1 MYKAG
6 FDYSWQEASFA
17 LCDEQGNLLLEE
29 YHVFPPRNASGLT
42 AWMSGLLAGHQLA
55 LNDISEWSV
64 GSGPGSFTGLRVA
77 ASLVMGLCFG
87 HEIRRRAVST
97 ASAMADSLKL
107 PVEIRRVLVLFDGH
121 RDELLGYGLDRT
133 PAGFV
138 PSGYHEVLSRGSLS
152 AMADFEVLI
161 GLEKDAARIREI
173 AGGQAAEKL
182 QTVSHIQ
189 ASFLITNCPDDFS
202 RKLTDP
208 VYLRPAV
215 FVEPRI
221 PRQIAVPQ

>member
-17 LCDEQGNLLLEE
+17 VCDEKGNLLLEE
-29 YHVFPPRNASGLT
+29 FHVFPPRNASGLT
-42 AWMSGLLAGHQLA
+42 AWMSELLARHQLT
-55 LNDISEWSV
+55 LNEIGEWSV

-87 HEIRRRAVST
+87 REIRRRAVST

-107 PVEIRRVLVLFDGH
+107 PADLQHALVLFDGH
-121 RDELLGYGLDRT
+121 HDELLGYGLDRT
-133 PAGFV
+133 LAGFV
-138 PSGYHEVLSRGSLS
+138 PSGFHGVLSRDSLS
-152 AMADFEVLI
+152 ALLDYDILI
-161 GLEKDAARIREI
+161 ALEKDAVRIQEI
-173 AGGQAAEKL
+173 AGEHSAGKL
-182 QTVSHIQ
+182 QTIPHIQ
-189 ASFLITNCPDDFS
+189 ASFLISKCPDDFS

-221 PRQIAVPQ
+221 PRQIG

>member
-17 LCDEQGNLLLEE
+17 VCDEKGNLLLEE
-29 YHVFPPRNASGLT
+29 FHIFPPRNASGLT

-55 LNDISEWSV
+55 LNDIGEWSV

-87 HEIRRRAVST
+87 REIRRRAVST
-97 ASAMADSLKL
+97 ASAMADSLNL
-107 PVEIRRVLVLFDGH
+107 SADLQRALVLFDGH

-138 PSGYHEVLSRGSLS
+138 PSGFHAVLSRYSLS
-152 AMADFEVLI
+152 ALTDYDVLI
-161 GLEKDAARIREI
+161 ALEKDAVRIQEI
-173 AGGQAAEKL
+173 AGEKAAGKL
-182 QTVSHIQ
+182 RTVPHIR

-202 RKLTDP
+202 SKLTDP

-221 PRQIAVPQ
+221 PRQIG

>member
-17 LCDEQGNLLLEE
+17 VCDEKGNLLLEE
-29 YHVFPPRNASGLT
+29 FHVFPPRNASGLT
-42 AWMSGLLAGHQLA
+42 AWMSELLARHQLT
-55 LNDISEWSV
+55 LNEIGEWSV

-87 HEIRRRAVST
+87 REIRRRAVST
-97 ASAMADSLKL
+97 ASAMADSLNL
-107 PVEIRRVLVLFDGH
+107 SADLQRALVLFDGH

-138 PSGYHEVLSRGSLS
+138 PSGFHAVLSRDSLS
-152 AMADFEVLI
+152 ALTDYDVLI
-161 GLEKDAARIREI
+161 ALEKDAVRIQEI
-173 AGGQAAEKL
+173 AGEKAAGKL
-182 QTVSHIQ
+182 RTVPHIR

-202 RKLTDP
+202 SKLTDP

-221 PRQIAVPQ
+221 PRQIG

>member
-17 LCDEQGNLLLEE
+17 VCDEKGNLLLEDF
-29 YHVFPPRNASGLT
+29 HVFPPRNASGLT
-42 AWMSGLLAGHQLA
+42 AWMSELLARHQLT
-55 LNDISEWSV
+55 LNEIREWSV

-87 HEIRRRAVST
+87 REIRRRAVST
-97 ASAMADSLKL
+97 ASAMADSLNL
-107 PVEIRRVLVLFDGH
+107 SADLQRALVLFDGH

-138 PSGYHEVLSRGSLS
+138 PSGFHGVLSRDSLS
-152 AMADFEVLI
+152 ALADYDILI
-161 GLEKDAARIREI
+161 ALEKDAVRIQEI
-173 AGGQAAEKL
+173 AGEKAAGKL
-182 QTVSHIQ
+182 RTVPHIR

-202 RKLTDP
+202 SQLTDP

-221 PRQIAVPQ
+221 PRQIG

>member
-17 LCDEQGNLLLEE
+17 VCDEKGNLLLEE
-29 YHVFPPRNASGLT
+29 FHVFPPRNASGLT
-42 AWMSGLLAGHQLA
+42 AWMSELLARHQLT
-55 LNDISEWSV
+55 LNEISEWSV

-87 HEIRRRAVST
+87 REIRRRAVST
-97 ASAMADSLKL
+97 ASAMADSLNL
-107 PVEIRRVLVLFDGH
+107 SADLQRALVLFDGH
-121 RDELLGYGLDRT
+121 REELLGYGLDRT

-138 PSGYHEVLSRGSLS
+138 PSGFHAVLSRDSLS
-152 AMADFEVLI
+152 ALTDYDVLI
-161 GLEKDAARIREI
+161 ALEKDAVRIQEI
-173 AGGQAAEKL
+173 AGEKAAGKL
-182 QTVSHIQ
+182 RTIPHIR

-202 RKLTDP
+202 SKLTDP

-221 PRQIAVPQ
+221 PRQIG